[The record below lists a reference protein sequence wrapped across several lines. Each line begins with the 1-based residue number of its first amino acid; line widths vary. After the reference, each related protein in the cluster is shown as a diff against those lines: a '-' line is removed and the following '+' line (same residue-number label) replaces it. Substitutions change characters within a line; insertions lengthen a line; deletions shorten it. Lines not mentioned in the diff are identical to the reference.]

1 MSKTIPLRPAN
12 EQFTDSQWQAVFDGD
27 ENILVSA
34 SAGSGKTTVLVRRV
48 IEKVKSGVDIDRLL
62 IVTYTEAAAREMK
75 ERIQVALQKAMNEE
89 QNPERRRHFSRQIAL
104 LPTANISTLHAFC
117 LTVIR
122 RFYYLIDID
131 PVFRMLTDETETLLL
146 KEDVWDALRE
156 QFYAENQEEFYQLTA
171 NFSNDRS
178 DDGLT
183 NLIFSFYEFAKANPD
198 PEAWINGL
206 TQAYEVG
213 DRLGESTLF
222 QTYLKPLAVETLQ
235 RTLQRYE
242 EMVTL
247 TEGEEKLQKIWY
259 LAQNEKEQTKQFLQF
274 LERNDLESAYNL
286 TELLSFDRYPT
297 VRAEELKPTAEQAK
311 QLREQNKKALN
322 DLKKQLFTL
331 SPDAMKQVLKEAT
344 PIVQEMAHV
353 GKQFM
358 EAYSAEKRLKNLVD
372 FNDLEHYTLAILA
385 KNQADGWQASEAS
398 LYYREKFDEVLV
410 DEYQDINQ
418 LQESIL
424 YWLRRPLSAEGNLF
438 MVGDVKQSIYSFRLA
453 DPTLFIEKY
462 NQYGQGK
469 EGKRIIL
476 AENFRSRKDVL
487 DFTNLVFSQLM
498 DERVG
503 QIAYDESAALVHGFD
518 QFSEAADYS
527 TELLIYEKK
536 ATESVE
542 FPELQS
548 PELLIEDKTEGEL
561 YVTAL
566 KIRELIDQN
575 FLIYDKKLKTDRPIT
590 YQDIVLLT
598 PTKKNNLTILDVFKS
613 LEIPVQVNDAQ
624 NYFQATEIRTMIAL
638 LQLIDNPYQD
648 IPLAAVLRSPI
659 VGLKENELVLI
670 RLANKEASYYEAF
683 LTFNQKMEPT
693 MEEAVVQEKTI
704 RFAESLEKWRE
715 QARRNQISTLLWTI
729 YRETA
734 YLDYVGGLPVGKQR
748 QANLYALVDRA
759 AAYEKTTFRGLFQ
772 FVRFIE
778 KMQEKDKDLAEPVVL
793 SEENAV
799 RVMTIHASKGLEF
812 PVVFVLDMTKEFNVS
827 DLNERYIF
835 EENLGVGIR
844 YLQPE
849 ERVMYDTLPFLAIKQ
864 VRLRK
869 LLSEEMRKLYVA
881 LTRAEQKLFL
891 VGSYKDQ
898 AAMWKEWLKVG
909 DVETLVLP
917 AENRLQSKSSLMN
930 WVGMTLVRH
939 QKADEYQQEVVV
951 SNVPQV
957 KKHPA
962 NFHIQWFNEEQLRA
976 AIQQLQL
983 PERQAE
989 DLAEKAQLSADKIN
1003 RGLARLSF
1011 NYPFEVATRTT
1022 SYQSVSEI
1030 KRVFDDPDN
1039 KEIGKIE
1046 VREDNTIQAQPLIV
1060 NRMIEGDL
1068 SKPKFLDTVQA
1079 PSAAEIGTAT
1089 HYLLQLIDLSKQ
1101 PSYEEVRAVQERLV
1115 ENKLI
1120 LPAIAEK
1127 MNLEQIVAFFDT
1139 ALGKQLI
1146 QHHQTVRRE
1155 QPFSMLIEA
1164 EELIQNYPETT
1175 QDDLLIHGII
1185 DGYIELDNQCILYDY
1200 KTDHVK
1206 GTSPQ
1211 AISEIVERYRGQMN
1225 LYRRAL
1231 QEATHKEVSHVY
1243 LILLNGGVIIDM
1255 QTGNVVDFIK

>member
-1 MSKTIPLRPAN
+1 M
-12 EQFTDSQWQAVFDGD
+12 
-27 ENILVSA
+27 
-34 SAGSGKTTVLVRRV
+34 
-48 IEKVKSGVDIDRLL
+48 
-62 IVTYTEAAAREMK
+62 
-75 ERIQVALQKAMNEE
+75 
-89 QNPERRRHFSRQIAL
+89 
-104 LPTANISTLHAFC
+104 
-117 LTVIR
+117 
-122 RFYYLIDID
+122 
-131 PVFRMLTDETETLLL
+131 
-146 KEDVWDALRE
+146 
-156 QFYAENQEEFYQLTA
+156 
-171 NFSNDRS
+171 
-178 DDGLT
+178 
-183 NLIFSFYEFAKANPD
+183 
-198 PEAWINGL
+198 
-206 TQAYEVG
+206 
-213 DRLGESTLF
+213 
-222 QTYLKPLAVETLQ
+222 
-235 RTLQRYE
+235 
-242 EMVTL
+242 
-247 TEGEEKLQKIWY
+247 
-259 LAQNEKEQTKQFLQF
+259 
-274 LERNDLESAYNL
+274 
-286 TELLSFDRYPT
+286 
-297 VRAEELKPTAEQAK
+297 
-311 QLREQNKKALN
+311 
-322 DLKKQLFTL
+322 
-331 SPDAMKQVLKEAT
+331 
-344 PIVQEMAHV
+344 
-353 GKQFM
+353 
-358 EAYSAEKRLKNLVD
+358 
-372 FNDLEHYTLAILA
+372 
-385 KNQADGWQASEAS
+385 
-398 LYYREKFDEVLV
+398 
-410 DEYQDINQ
+410 
-418 LQESIL
+418 
-424 YWLRRPLSAEGNLF
+424 
-438 MVGDVKQSIYSFRLA
+438 
-453 DPTLFIEKY
+453 
-462 NQYGQGK
+462 
-469 EGKRIIL
+469 
-476 AENFRSRKDVL
+476 
-487 DFTNLVFSQLM
+487 
-498 DERVG
+498 
-503 QIAYDESAALVHGFD
+503 
-518 QFSEAADYS
+518 
-527 TELLIYEKK
+527 
-536 ATESVE
+536 
-542 FPELQS
+542 
-548 PELLIEDKTEGEL
+548 IEDKTEGEL

-670 RLANKEASYYEAF
+670 RLANKETSYYEAF

-951 SNVPQV
+951 SNVSQV

-1089 HYLLQLIDLSKQ
+1089 HYLLQLIDLSTQ

-1127 MNLEQIVAFFDT
+1127 
-1139 ALGKQLI
+1139 
-1146 QHHQTVRRE
+1146 
-1155 QPFSMLIEA
+1155 
-1164 EELIQNYPETT
+1164 
-1175 QDDLLIHGII
+1175 
-1185 DGYIELDNQCILYDY
+1185 
-1200 KTDHVK
+1200 
-1206 GTSPQ
+1206 
-1211 AISEIVERYRGQMN
+1211 
-1225 LYRRAL
+1225 
-1231 QEATHKEVSHVY
+1231 
-1243 LILLNGGVIIDM
+1243 
-1255 QTGNVVDFIK
+1255 